1 MRPWYFMKILKRQ
14 INGLNHLLVG
24 GWTPIWKICWSN
36 WDLFLR
42 YRGEHTSNIW
52 NHHQRLCWATVDGS
66 EILRAPVDSRYIN
79 ITIIY
84 QGFQRHPTR
93 GCLNIPIIYQRVS
106 KNPSQPGGWSLGIS
120 WTQQPLN
127 HHHPPPP
134 EANVGNLWFESEPS
148 CWQPY
153 PHRPGRL
160 FGKLNELR
168 GFCRLDFL
176 PVGFHLIFNS
186 VAWNKPRLAP
196 KKRGSSYPIQVD
208 PSILYC
214 V

>member
-1 MRPWYFMKILKRQ
+1 MRPWYFMKIPKRQ

-66 EILRAPVDSRYIN
+66 EILRAPVDIRYIN

-93 GCLNIPIIYQRVS
+93 GCSNIPIIYQNAS
-106 KNPSQPGGWSLGIS
+106 KKPIRDQVVGPLGFLKPSTIEPPSTSTSGS
-120 WTQQPLN
+120 
-127 HHHPPPP
+127 PPP

-160 FGKLNELR
+160 FTTNSTSWG
-168 GFCRLDFL
+168 DFAGWIS
-176 PVGFHLIFNS
+176 P
-186 VAWNKPRLAP
+186 
-196 KKRGSSYPIQVD
+196 
-208 PSILYC
+208 
-214 V
+214 